1 MIGSPF
7 RFRLER
13 VRALRERKEDLA
25 KQELAL
31 ALGRLSDSEGAV
43 HAASE
48 RLARAQ
54 QERRSAATANG
65 ACSGADLLA
74 GQAFL
79 ERVEHQRSAGVEA
92 LERSELEVA
101 DRGAALSRAAQEHQ
115 MLERLKQ
122 RHHNEHMRE
131 LARRE
136 GAMLDE
142 IAIDR
147 FRRSTA

>member
-1 MIGSPF
+1 MTGSPF

-31 ALGRLSDSEGAV
+31 ALGRLSDSEGAL

-48 RLARAQ
+48 RLAQAQ
-54 QERRSAATANG
+54 QERRSATTA
-65 ACSGADLLA
+65 ADTFSGADLRA

-79 ERVEHQRSAGVEA
+79 ERVEHQRSTGVEA
-92 LERSELEVA
+92 LKRSELEVV
-101 DRGAALSRAAQEHQ
+101 DRGAALSKAAQEHQ

-122 RHHNEHMRE
+122 RQRDEHMRE

>member
-1 MIGSPF
+1 MSPSF

-13 VRALRERKEDLA
+13 VRALRERKEELA

-31 ALGRLSDSEGAV
+31 ALGRLADSEELVQAARLRLDGA
-43 HAASE
+43 HAEQRTARSSQTSSGDDLRAS
-48 RLARAQ
+48 
-54 QERRSAATANG
+54 
-65 ACSGADLLA
+65 
-74 GQAFL
+74 QAFL
-79 ERVEHQRSAGVEA
+79 ERVEEQRSAGVEG
-92 LERSELEVA
+92 LRQSEREVA
-101 DRGAALSRAAQEHQ
+101 DRGAALGVAAQEHR

-122 RHHNEHMRE
+122 RQHTEHTRE

-136 GAMLDE
+136 GATLDE